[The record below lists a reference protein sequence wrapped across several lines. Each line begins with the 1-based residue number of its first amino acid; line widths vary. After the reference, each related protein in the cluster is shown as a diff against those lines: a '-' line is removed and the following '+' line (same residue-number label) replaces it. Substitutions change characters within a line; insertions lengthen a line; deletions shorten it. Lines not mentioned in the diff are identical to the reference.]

1 MSDRRPDADPGPDQ
15 APGSDEQTARDVLD
29 QMREQ
34 LASVSPGDIVAE
46 AAVPLVTL
54 AYVRLG
60 LPPNENERYRDL
72 EAARLLIDALAGL
85 LDGVRGRVGEVEA
98 ELRKALADL
107 QLGFADVQ
115 RHLAGHGGA
124 QPPEPPQGG
133 EPPPRGPE
141 EPPAPGRRPSGLW
154 VPGQP

>member
-1 MSDRRPDADPGPDQ
+1 VSDRLPDSGPGYGREPGPDDQ
-15 APGSDEQTARDVLD
+15 DASEVLE

-72 EAARLLIDALAGL
+72 DAARLLIDALTGL
-85 LDGVRGRVGEVEA
+85 LDGVRGRLGPVEG

-107 QLGFADVQ
+107 QLGYVEVQ
-115 RHLAGHGGA
+115 RHQGGHGG
-124 QPPEPPQGG
+124 PPA
-133 EPPPRGPE
+133 E
-141 EPPAPGRRPSGLW
+141 EPPRPPTEPPGDQRPSGLW

>member
-1 MSDRRPDADPGPDQ
+1 VSDRRPDERPGPDQ
-15 APGSDEQTARDVLD
+15 PPGPDENARDVLD

-34 LASVSPGDIVAE
+34 LASVSAGDIVAE

-85 LDGVRGRVGEVEA
+85 LDGVRGRVGAVEV

-107 QLGFADVQ
+107 QLGYADVQ
-115 RHLAGHGGA
+115 RHLAGQG
-124 QPPEPPQGG
+124 PSEPPPGG
-133 EPPPRGPE
+133 EPPPQGPE

>member
-1 MSDRRPDADPGPDQ
+1 VSDRLPDTGPGSGREPGPDDQ
-15 APGSDEQTARDVLD
+15 AASEVLE

-72 EAARLLIDALAGL
+72 DAARLLIDALTGL
-85 LDGVRGRVGEVEA
+85 LDGVRGRLGPVEG

-107 QLGFADVQ
+107 QLGYAEVQ
-115 RHLAGHGGA
+115 RHQGAHAGPSGG
-124 QPPEPPQGG
+124 PTGTD
-133 EPPPRGPE
+133 EPPPPE
-141 EPPAPGRRPSGLW
+141 RPEPGQRPSGLW

>member
-1 MSDRRPDADPGPDQ
+1 L
-15 APGSDEQTARDVLD
+15 DEQNARDVLD

-34 LASVSPGDIVAE
+34 LASVSAGDIVAE

-85 LDGVRGRVGEVEA
+85 LDGVRGRIGGVEA

-115 RHLAGHGGA
+115 RHLAG
-124 QPPEPPQGG
+124 QGG
-133 EPPPRGPE
+133 EPPEAPGGGEPPRPPE

-154 VPGQP
+154 VPGQG

>member
-1 MSDRRPDADPGPDQ
+1 VSDRLPDTGPGYGREQPGPDDQ
-15 APGSDEQTARDVLD
+15 DAGEVLE

-72 EAARLLIDALAGL
+72 DAARLLIDALTGL
-85 LDGVRGRVGEVEA
+85 LDGVRGRLGPVEG

-107 QLGFADVQ
+107 QLGYAEVQ
-115 RHLAGHGGA
+115 RHQGTHAGPPGG
-124 QPPEPPQGG
+124 PPAS
-133 EPPPRGPE
+133 EPPPTER
-141 EPPAPGRRPSGLW
+141 PGSGQRPSGLW

>member
-1 MSDRRPDADPGPDQ
+1 VSDRPDADPGSGQQPGPADQ
-15 APGSDEQTARDVLD
+15 AAIDVLQ

-34 LASVSPGDIVAE
+34 LAAVSPGDIVAE

-72 EAARLLIDALAGL
+72 DAARLLIDALNGL
-85 LDGVRGRVGEVEA
+85 LDGVSGRLGPVEA

-107 QLGFADVQ
+107 QLGYADVQ
-115 RHLAGHGGA
+115 RHLAGHAGPPGGE
-124 QPPEPPQGG
+124 PPEPP
-133 EPPPRGPE
+133 PDRPD
-141 EPPAPGRRPSGLW
+141 PGQRPSGLW

>member
-1 MSDRRPDADPGPDQ
+1 VSDRLPDSGPGYGREPGPDDQ
-15 APGSDEQTARDVLD
+15 DASEVLE

-72 EAARLLIDALAGL
+72 DAARLLIEALTGL
-85 LDGVRGRVGEVEA
+85 LDGVRGRLGPVEG

-107 QLGFADVQ
+107 QLGYAEVQ
-115 RHLAGHGGA
+115 RHSPGHGGPPA
-124 QPPEPPQGG
+124 EEPPEPPGG
-133 EPPPRGPE
+133 Q
-141 EPPAPGRRPSGLW
+141 RPSGLW
-154 VPGQP
+154 LPGQP

>member
-1 MSDRRPDADPGPDQ
+1 MSDRRPDEEPGPDQ
-15 APGSDEQTARDVLD
+15 APGPDDQTARDVLD

-34 LASVSPGDIVAE
+34 LASVSAGDIVAE

-85 LDGVRGRVGEVEA
+85 LDGVRGRVGAVEA

-115 RHLAGHGGA
+115 GHLAGHD
-124 QPPEPPQGG
+124 EPPAPADGG
-133 EPPPRGPE
+133 EPPSQGPKD
-141 EPPAPGRRPSGLW
+141 PPAPGRRPSGLW

>member
-1 MSDRRPDADPGPDQ
+1 VSDRQPDTGPGSGQEPGLDDQ
-15 APGSDEQTARDVLD
+15 AASDVLE

-72 EAARLLIDALAGL
+72 DAARLLIDALNGL
-85 LDGVRGRVGEVEA
+85 LDGVRGRLGPVEA

-107 QLGFADVQ
+107 QLGYAEVQ
-115 RHLAGHGGA
+115 RYQAG
-124 QPPEPPQGG
+124 QPPA
-133 EPPPRGPE
+133 EPPPDRGD
-141 EPPAPGRRPSGLW
+141 PGERPSGLW

>member
-1 MSDRRPDADPGPDQ
+1 VSDRRPDAVPGPGQ
-15 APGSDEQTARDVLD
+15 APGLDEQNARDVLD

-34 LASVSPGDIVAE
+34 LASVSVGDIVAE

-85 LDGVRGRVGEVEA
+85 LDGVRGRIGGVEA

-115 RHLAGHGGA
+115 RHLAGR
-124 QPPEPPQGG
+124 GG
-133 EPPPRGPE
+133 EPPVGEPTGGAEE
-141 EPPAPGRRPSGLW
+141 EPPASGGRPSGLW

>member
-1 MSDRRPDADPGPDQ
+1 
-15 APGSDEQTARDVLD
+15 VLE

-34 LASVSPGDIVAE
+34 LAAVSPGDIVAE

-72 EAARLLIDALAGL
+72 DAARLLIDALTGL
-85 LDGVRGRVGEVEA
+85 LDGVRGRLGPVEG

-107 QLGFADVQ
+107 QLGYAEVQ
-115 RHLAGHGGA
+115 RHQGGHGA
-124 QPPEPPQGG
+124 PPPEQAAPERQ
-133 EPPPRGPE
+133 EPGQ
-141 EPPAPGRRPSGLW
+141 RPSGLW
-154 VPGQP
+154 VPGEP

>member
-1 MSDRRPDADPGPDQ
+1 VSDRLPDPGPGSGRE
-15 APGSDEQTARDVLD
+15 PGPDDLAASEVLE

-72 EAARLLIDALAGL
+72 DAARLLIDALNGL
-85 LDGVRGRVGEVEA
+85 LDGVRGRLGPVEG

-107 QLGFADVQ
+107 QLGFAEVQ
-115 RHLAGHGGA
+115 RHQGAHAGPSGGPPA
-124 QPPEPPQGG
+124 PEPPEPPA
-133 EPPPRGPE
+133 PE
-141 EPPAPGRRPSGLW
+141 RPDPGQPPSGLW

>member
-1 MSDRRPDADPGPDQ
+1 VSDRLPDSGPGYGLEPGPDDQ
-15 APGSDEQTARDVLD
+15 DASEVLE

-72 EAARLLIDALAGL
+72 DAARLLIDALTGL
-85 LDGVRGRVGEVEA
+85 LDGVRGRLGPIEG

-107 QLGFADVQ
+107 QLGYAEVQ
-115 RHLAGHGGA
+115 RNQGGHGR
-124 QPPEPPQGG
+124 PPG
-133 EPPPRGPE
+133 EPPAQ
-141 EPPAPGRRPSGLW
+141 EPPKPPTEPPGGQRPSGLW

>member
-1 MSDRRPDADPGPDQ
+1 VSDRLPDSGPGYGREPGPDDQ
-15 APGSDEQTARDVLD
+15 HTSEVLE

-72 EAARLLIDALAGL
+72 DAARLLIDALTGL
-85 LDGVRGRVGEVEA
+85 LDGVRGRLGPVEGE
-98 ELRKALADL
+98 LHKALADL
-107 QLGFADVQ
+107 QLGYAEVQ
-115 RHLAGHGGA
+115 RHQGGHGGPPGEPPA
-124 QPPEPPQGG
+124 EEPPEPPTERPGG
-133 EPPPRGPE
+133 Q
-141 EPPAPGRRPSGLW
+141 RPSGLW

>member
-1 MSDRRPDADPGPDQ
+1 V
-15 APGSDEQTARDVLD
+15 PGSDEQNARDVLD

-34 LASVSPGDIVAE
+34 LASVSAGDIVAE

-85 LDGVRGRVGEVEA
+85 LDGVRGRVGGVEA
-98 ELRKALADL
+98 ELRKALSDL
-107 QLGFADVQ
+107 QLGYAEVQ
-115 RHLAGHGGA
+115 RHLAGQGGT
-124 QPPEPPQGG
+124 EPPAQGG
-133 EPPPRGPE
+133 EPPRAPE

>member
-1 MSDRRPDADPGPDQ
+1 VSDRRPDEEPGPDQ
-15 APGSDEQTARDVLD
+15 APGPDDQTAREVLD

-34 LASVSPGDIVAE
+34 LASVSAGDIVAE

-85 LDGVRGRVGEVEA
+85 LDGVRGRVGAVEV

-107 QLGFADVQ
+107 QLGYADVQ
-115 RHLAGHGGA
+115 RHLAAQGGSR
-124 QPPEPPQGG
+124 QPPPEGG
-133 EPPPRGPE
+133 EPPPGPAE
-141 EPPAPGRRPSGLW
+141 EPPPGRRPSGLW

>member
-1 MSDRRPDADPGPDQ
+1 VSDRRPDAGPEPDP
-15 APGSDEQTARDVLD
+15 APGSDEQNARDVLD

-34 LASVSPGDIVAE
+34 LASVSAGDIVAE

-85 LDGVRGRVGEVEA
+85 LDGVRGRVGGVEA
-98 ELRKALADL
+98 ELRKALSDL
-107 QLGFADVQ
+107 QLGYADVQ
-115 RHLAGHGGA
+115 RHLAGQGGT
-124 QPPEPPQGG
+124 EPPAQGG
-133 EPPPRGPE
+133 EPPRAPE

>member
-1 MSDRRPDADPGPDQ
+1 MSDRRPDADPGPGPQ
-15 APGSDEQTARDVLD
+15 PGLDEEAAGDVLA

-72 EAARLLIDALAGL
+72 DAARLLIDALNGL
-85 LDGVRGRVGEVEA
+85 LDGVRGRLGPVEG

-107 QLGFADVQ
+107 QLGYAEVQ
-115 RHLAGHGGA
+115 RHQAGHAGPPGGPPA
-124 QPPEPPQGG
+124 DQPPGEQPPEP
-133 EPPPRGPE
+133 GP
-141 EPPAPGRRPSGLW
+141 RPSGLW

>member
-1 MSDRRPDADPGPDQ
+1 VSDRPASDPMPGKEPGPDDQ
-15 APGSDEQTARDVLD
+15 ADRDVLE

-34 LASVSPGDIVAE
+34 LASVSASDIVAE

-85 LDGVRGRVGEVEA
+85 LDGVQGRLGAVEA

-107 QLGFADVQ
+107 QLGYSDVL
-115 RHLAGHGGA
+115 RHQAAQGQGGPPGGEPPA
-124 QPPEPPQGG
+124 PPPEPPQ
-133 EPPPRGPE
+133 EPPPSGQ
-141 EPPAPGRRPSGLW
+141 RPSGLW
-154 VPGQP
+154 VPGEP

>member
-1 MSDRRPDADPGPDQ
+1 MSDRRPDEGPGPDQ
-15 APGSDEQTARDVLD
+15 APEPEETARDVLD

-34 LASVSPGDIVAE
+34 LASVSAGDIVAE

-85 LDGVRGRVGEVEA
+85 LDGVRGRVGAVEV

-107 QLGFADVQ
+107 QLGYADVQ
-115 RHLAGHGGA
+115 RHLGGHGEPT
-124 QPPEPPQGG
+124 PPPGD

>member
-1 MSDRRPDADPGPDQ
+1 MSDRLPDPGSGSGREPGPDQ
-15 APGSDEQTARDVLD
+15 AASEVLE

-34 LASVSPGDIVAE
+34 LAAVSPGDIVAE

-72 EAARLLIDALAGL
+72 DAARLLIDALTGL
-85 LDGVRGRVGEVEA
+85 LDGVRGRLGPVEG

-107 QLGFADVQ
+107 QLGYAEVQ
-115 RHLAGHGGA
+115 RHQAAHAGPSGG
-124 QPPEPPQGG
+124 PPGAD
-133 EPPPRGPE
+133 
-141 EPPAPGRRPSGLW
+141 EPPAAERPEPGQRPSGLW

>member
-1 MSDRRPDADPGPDQ
+1 MSDRLPDTGPGSGREPGPDDQ
-15 APGSDEQTARDVLD
+15 AASEVLE

-72 EAARLLIDALAGL
+72 DAARLLIDALNGL
-85 LDGVRGRVGEVEA
+85 LDGVRGRLGPIEG

-107 QLGFADVQ
+107 QLGYAEVQ
-115 RHLAGHGGA
+115 RHQGAHADPSGG
-124 QPPEPPQGG
+124 
-133 EPPPRGPE
+133 
-141 EPPAPGRRPSGLW
+141 PPASGPPDPGQPPSGLW

>member
-1 MSDRRPDADPGPDQ
+1 VSDRLPDPGPGSGREPGPDDQ
-15 APGSDEQTARDVLD
+15 AASEVLE

-34 LASVSPGDIVAE
+34 LAAVSPGDIVAE

-72 EAARLLIDALAGL
+72 DAARLLIDALTGL
-85 LDGVRGRVGEVEA
+85 LDGVRGRLGPVEG

-107 QLGFADVQ
+107 QLGYAEVQ
-115 RHLAGHGGA
+115 RHQGAPGG
-124 QPPEPPQGG
+124 
-133 EPPPRGPE
+133 
-141 EPPAPGRRPSGLW
+141 PPAPPPPGQAAPERQEPGQRPSGLW

>member
-1 MSDRRPDADPGPDQ
+1 VSDRRPDADPGSGQQPGTDDQ
-15 APGSDEQTARDVLD
+15 AASDVLE

-34 LASVSPGDIVAE
+34 LAAVSPGDIVAE

-72 EAARLLIDALAGL
+72 DAARLLIDALDGL
-85 LDGVRGRVGEVEA
+85 LNGVRGRLGAVEA

-107 QLGFADVQ
+107 QLGYAEVQ
-115 RHLAGHGGA
+115 RHQASHAGPPGG
-124 QPPEPPQGG
+124 
-133 EPPPRGPE
+133 PPPDER
-141 EPPAPGRRPSGLW
+141 PPPDRPDPGDRPSGLW

>member
-1 MSDRRPDADPGPDQ
+1 L
-15 APGSDEQTARDVLD
+15 DEQNARDVLD

-34 LASVSPGDIVAE
+34 LASVSVGDIVAE

-85 LDGVRGRVGEVEA
+85 LDGVRGRIGGVEA

-115 RHLAGHGGA
+115 RHLAG
-124 QPPEPPQGG
+124 QGG
-133 EPPPRGPE
+133 EPPVGEPTGAEE
-141 EPPAPGRRPSGLW
+141 EPPATGGRPSGLW

>member
-1 MSDRRPDADPGPDQ
+1 VSDRRPDERPGPDQ
-15 APGSDEQTARDVLD
+15 APGPDENARDVLD

-34 LASVSPGDIVAE
+34 LASVSAGDIVAE

-85 LDGVRGRVGEVEA
+85 LDGVRGRVGAVEA

-115 RHLAGHGGA
+115 RHLAGHG
-124 QPPEPPQGG
+124 PS
-133 EPPPRGPE
+133 EPPPGAEPPSQGPE
-141 EPPAPGRRPSGLW
+141 EPPTPGRRPSGLW

>member
-1 MSDRRPDADPGPDQ
+1 MSDRRPDEEPGPDQ
-15 APGSDEQTARDVLD
+15 APGPDDQTAREVLD

-34 LASVSPGDIVAE
+34 LASVSAGDIVAE

-85 LDGVRGRVGEVEA
+85 LDGVRGRVGAVEA

-107 QLGFADVQ
+107 QLGYADVQ
-115 RHLAGHGGA
+115 RHLAAQGESR
-124 QPPEPPQGG
+124 QPPPEGG
-133 EPPPRGPE
+133 EPPGPTD
-141 EPPAPGRRPSGLW
+141 EPPPGRRPSGLW